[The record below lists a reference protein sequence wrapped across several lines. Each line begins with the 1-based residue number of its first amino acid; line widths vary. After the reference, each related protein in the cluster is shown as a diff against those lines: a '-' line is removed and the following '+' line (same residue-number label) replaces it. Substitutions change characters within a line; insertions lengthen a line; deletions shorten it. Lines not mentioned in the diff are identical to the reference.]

1 MKIDLLV
8 VVSHHI
14 WPLTQISMKS
24 ACATSVSLFTFALLL
39 LDTILT
45 PWRGI
50 IQKSIARM
58 QAHFSLLDVGSA
70 GKIIFLEFAPVSLL
84 AGYRGVFLGFMVR
97 VCHPVLQIM
106 TLFQTTKLS
115 FPHQYSDLASKIHT
129 HFQTWCRQKWCY
141 PYIVHVHV
149 NRFQRHQRF
158 LKIHFKFAY
167 HYSFFLIHLELKQQN

>member
-1 MKIDLLV
+1 MGGFFSFYRANVIFAPCRNKSGPWRLSFMKIDLLV

-70 GKIIFLEFAPVSLL
+70 GKIIFLEFAQVSLL
-84 AGYRGVFLGFMVR
+84 AGYRGVFLGFMVQ

-115 FPHQYSDLASKIHT
+115 FSTPVL
-129 HFQTWCRQKWCY
+129 R
-141 PYIVHVHV
+141 P
-149 NRFQRHQRF
+149 R
-158 LKIHFKFAY
+158 L
-167 HYSFFLIHLELKQQN
+167 

>member
-1 MKIDLLV
+1 MLWGGSLVFTEQMLFLPLVEIKVVREDSASWKLTSLV

-14 WPLTQISMKS
+14 WPLTQISMTS
-24 ACATSVSLFTFALLL
+24 ACATSVSLFTFALFL

-45 PWRGI
+45 PWRGV

-115 FPHQYSDLASKIHT
+115 FSTPVL
-129 HFQTWCRQKWCY
+129 R
-141 PYIVHVHV
+141 P
-149 NRFQRHQRF
+149 R
-158 LKIHFKFAY
+158 L
-167 HYSFFLIHLELKQQN
+167 